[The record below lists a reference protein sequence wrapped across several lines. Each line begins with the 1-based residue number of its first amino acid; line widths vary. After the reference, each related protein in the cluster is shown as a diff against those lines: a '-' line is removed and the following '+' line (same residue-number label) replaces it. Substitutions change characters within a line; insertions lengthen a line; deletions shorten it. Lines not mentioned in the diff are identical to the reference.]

1 MEPTTGLDVQRTF
14 SKGRR
19 VMIEESDIEV
29 IFFFDPHEFGITE
42 SEAKAE
48 IRKIINA
55 GGASGGSLERITRG
69 EIRLF
74 FNPLFHDGSSR
85 DVAVEQM
92 LFAIRETLKK

>member
-1 MEPTTGLDVQRTF
+1 MKTGIDIERTCN
-14 SKGRR
+14 KGRKI
-19 VMIEESDIEV
+19 MIEESDIEV

-69 EIRLF
+69 EIKIY
-74 FNPLFHDGSSR
+74 FNPLFHDRYSR
-85 DVAVEQM
+85 NVAVEQM
-92 LFAIRETLKK
+92 LYAIRDTAK